1 MLTYLLE
8 GLTTVCDY
16 NLPSIS
22 YKTKF
27 RQNIIM
33 NNIKEKTLGLKI
45 AKQIIPIQNNEMAEF
60 IGLKC
65 ADKKLHINNPYNF
78 ATI

>member
-1 MLTYLLE
+1 MFTYLLE

-22 YKTKF
+22 FKTKF

-33 NNIKEKTLGLKI
+33 NNIKLKTLGLKI
-45 AKQIIPIQNNEMAEF
+45 AKPSYSKWWDDEVH
-60 IGLKC
+60 
-65 ADKKLHINNPYNF
+65 KKLHMSNNPYNY
-78 ATI
+78 ATMSM

>member
-1 MLTYLLE
+1 MFAYLLE

-22 YKTKF
+22 FKTKF

-33 NNIKEKTLGLKI
+33 NN
-45 AKQIIPIQNNEMAEF
+45 
-60 IGLKC
+60 
-65 ADKKLHINNPYNF
+65 Y
-78 ATI
+78 

>member
-1 MLTYLLE
+1 MFAYLLE

-22 YKTKF
+22 FKTKF

-33 NNIKEKTLGLKI
+33 NNIQNDEMTKFIRNFT
-45 AKQIIPIQNNEMAEF
+45 QII
-60 IGLKC
+60 L
-65 ADKKLHINNPYNF
+65 
-78 ATI
+78 TIMPL

>member
-1 MLTYLLE
+1 MFTYLLE

-22 YKTKF
+22 FKTKF

-33 NNIKEKTLGLKI
+33 NNIKLKTLGLKI
-45 AKQIIPIQNNEMAEF
+45 AKPSYSKWWDDEVH
-60 IGLKC
+60 
-65 ADKKLHINNPYNF
+65 KKLHTNNPYNY
-78 ATI
+78 ATMSM